1 MRAKVTA
8 QGVLIPKEWFG
19 NATEVEVFEEEG
31 RIVLVSLNDPI
42 FSLGTHP
49 VKTGVADASE
59 NLDDHLY
66 S

>member
-19 NATEVEVFEEEG
+19 RVTEVEIREEEG
-31 RIVLVSLNDPI
+31 RVIVVGLNDPI

-49 VKTGVADASE
+49 VKTGVTDASE
-59 NLDDHLY
+59 NLDDYLY